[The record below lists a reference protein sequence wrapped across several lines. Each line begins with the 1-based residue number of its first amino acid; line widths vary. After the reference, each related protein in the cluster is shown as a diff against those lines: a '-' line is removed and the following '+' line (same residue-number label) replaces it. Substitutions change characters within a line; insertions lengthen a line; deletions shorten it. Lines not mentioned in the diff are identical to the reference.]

1 MQAHANKLATDSEAP
16 DNRFK
21 GFDEFMASAKASAA
35 TKVEPAADTAE
46 VTKEEE
52 EGEQYSPSKGV
63 MTDDD
68 PDVPDLVSLI
78 ASSETLGR
86 KEVCEDHHSQELFLL
101 SKTTVTHAYTTCSH
115 VSQVSCCSRFKTQ
128 IIVCFIAMATHHLWH
143 GATHLAC
150 MYQRNKRKY
159 MQQHR
164 KWHTRS
170 NTKLGKQYCE
180 AIAQSEH

>member
-128 IIVCFIAMATHHLWH
+128 IIVWQHITCGMEQHNWHVCISAINENTCSSTESGIHAATQSW
-143 GATHLAC
+143 A
-150 MYQRNKRKY
+150 N
-159 MQQHR
+159 
-164 KWHTRS
+164 
-170 NTKLGKQYCE
+170 NICE